1 MYIKNVVFKKEY
13 GLFLDVEKQHMGKAL
28 GYNMKEL
35 VSLPSPVTLFH
46 VSIFASFLMFCTE
59 MSKHI

>member
-1 MYIKNVVFKKEY
+1 MLSSRNRVWT
-13 GLFLDVEKQHMGKAL
+13 FLDVEKQHMGKAL

-35 VSLPSPVTLFH
+35 VSLPSPVSLFH
-46 VSIFASFLMFCTE
+46 VSIFASFLMFCNE